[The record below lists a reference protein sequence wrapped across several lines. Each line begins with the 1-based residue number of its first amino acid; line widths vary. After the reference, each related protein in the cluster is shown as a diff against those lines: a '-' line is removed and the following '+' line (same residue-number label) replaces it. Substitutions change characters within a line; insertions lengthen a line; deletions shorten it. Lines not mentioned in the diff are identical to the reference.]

1 MAQIVV
7 PFRGETGKQ
16 RLVAPDAVRTKLAL
30 AMLGDVL
37 AACVVTGRTFVV
49 TDDAPA
55 RVLAEELGAEVVDD
69 PGEARAARSPRGSR
83 GPTTAQ

>member
-1 MAQIVV
+1 MTQIVV

-37 AACVVTGRTFVV
+37 AACVVDRTHI
-49 TDDAPA
+49 
-55 RVLAEELGAEVVDD
+55 R
-69 PGEARAARSPRGSR
+69 RHR
-83 GPTTAQ
+83 